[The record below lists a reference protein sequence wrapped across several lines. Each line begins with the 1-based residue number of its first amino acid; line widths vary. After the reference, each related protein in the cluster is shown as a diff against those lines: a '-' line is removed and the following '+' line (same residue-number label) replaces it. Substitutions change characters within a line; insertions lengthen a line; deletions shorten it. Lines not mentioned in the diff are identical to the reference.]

1 MQARDAG
8 QQNPS
13 DRWGMKKGRL
23 QMKPVAYVVR
33 VVCMAVWGAGGN
45 AGAGL
50 AQELRPQARPDPL
63 SASEPLLPT
72 TDIAALPETEPAPL
86 TDLAIEPLVEG
97 PVLGPETNLP
107 LPRYVSLKTDEG
119 NVRRGPSLSNR
130 IDWVYRREDL
140 PLQIIG
146 EYGQWRRVIDSEGVG
161 GWMNY
166 AMLSGQRS
174 VLIQAAMQPIF
185 ARADLD
191 STQNALLEQGV
202 IAYLGECQPDWCW
215 ISSGGYSGW
224 APKSAL
230 WGVDPGE
237 IRD

>member
-1 MQARDAG
+1 MPVWDAG
-8 QQNPS
+8 HKNPS
-13 DRWGMKKGRL
+13 DQWGTNKGGW
-23 QMKPVAYVVR
+23 QMKQVAYVASVA
-33 VVCMAVWGAGGN
+33 CLAVWM
-45 AGAGL
+45 AGAAL
-50 AQELRPQARPDPL
+50 AQAMRPQARPDTIAIVQPPQPTE
-63 SASEPLLPT
+63 AIAVLPVS
-72 TDIAALPETEPAPL
+72 LPEPVA
-86 TDLAIEPLVEG
+86 DG
-97 PVLGPETNLP
+97 PVLGSETNLP

-166 AMLSGQRS
+166 AMLSGRRS
-174 VLIQAAMQPIF
+174 VLVQTDMQPIF
-185 ARADLD
+185 SQTDRE
-191 STQNALLEQGV
+191 STQNAILEQGV
-202 IAYLGECQPDWCW
+202 IAMLGECDPDWCW

-224 APKSAL
+224 APKTAL

>member
-1 MQARDAG
+1 
-8 QQNPS
+8 
-13 DRWGMKKGRL
+13 MK
-23 QMKPVAYVVR
+23 AVVYLMGLA
-33 VVCMAVWGAGGN
+33 CFGLGSAT
-45 AGAGL
+45 AGL
-50 AQELRPQARPDPL
+50 AQELRPQARPETSTVAERP
-63 SASEPLLPT
+63 AGIET
-72 TDIAALPETEPAPL
+72 ETVAALPKPAP
-86 TDLAIEPLVEG
+86 DPVADPVAGPVADPVADPVAEG

-130 IDWVYRREDL
+130 IDWVYRRENL

-166 AMLSGQRS
+166 GMLSGRRS
-174 VLIQAAMQPIF
+174 VLVQTDMQPIF
-185 ARADLD
+185 AQTDLG
-191 STQNALLEQGV
+191 STQNAILEQGV
-202 IAYLGECQPDWCW
+202 IATLGECNPDWCW

-230 WGVDPGE
+230 WGVDPDE
-237 IRD
+237 LRE

>member
-1 MQARDAG
+1 
-8 QQNPS
+8 
-13 DRWGMKKGRL
+13 
-23 QMKPVAYVVR
+23 MKPAYIMGVACLALWTASV
-33 VVCMAVWGAGGN
+33 
-45 AGAGL
+45 GL
-50 AQELRPQARPDPL
+50 AQEMRPQARPDAIAAVEPPPE
-63 SASEPLLPT
+63 SEE
-72 TDIAALPETEPAPL
+72 IAALPAPV
-86 TDLAIEPLVEG
+86 AASPEVEG
-97 PVLGPETNLP
+97 PVLGSETNLP

-166 AMLSGQRS
+166 AMLSGRRS
-174 VLIQAAMQPIF
+174 VLVQTGMQPIYS
-185 ARADLD
+185 RADPE
-191 STQNALLEQGV
+191 SSENAILEQGV
-202 IAYLGECQPDWCW
+202 IAMLGECDPDWCW

-237 IRD
+237 VRD

>member
-1 MQARDAG
+1 MHAWDAG
-8 QQNPS
+8 HKNPS
-13 DRWGMKKGRL
+13 DRWGRNKGVV
-23 QMKPVAYVVR
+23 QMKPVGFVVGIAC
-33 VVCMAVWGAGGN
+33 VTVWG

-50 AQELRPQARPDPL
+50 AQEMRPIARPDPV
-63 SASEPLLPT
+63 AAAETPPA
-72 TDIAALPETEPAPL
+72 TDVIAALPAVPALPA
-86 TDLAIEPLVEG
+86 DADAEG
-97 PVLGPETNLP
+97 PVLGSETNLP

-166 AMLSGQRS
+166 AMLSGRRS
-174 VLIQAAMQPIF
+174 VLVQVDMQPLY
-185 ARADLD
+185 ARTDTGAA
-191 STQNALLEQGV
+191 QNAILEQGV
-202 IAYLGECQPDWCW
+202 IAVLGECEPDWCW

-230 WGVDPGE
+230 WGVDPDE
-237 IRD
+237 VRD

>member
-1 MQARDAG
+1 MQGRDAG
-8 QQNPS
+8 HKNPR
-13 DRWGMKKGRL
+13 DRWGKFRGKL
-23 QMKPVAYVVR
+23 QMKPVVFVMGLG
-33 VVCMAVWGAGGN
+33 CLTLWGAG
-45 AGAGL
+45 AGM
-50 AQELRPQARPDPL
+50 AQEMRPQVRPETMTAAQPPVD
-63 SASEPLLPT
+63 LPAET
-72 TDIAALPETEPAPL
+72 IAALPSPVVAPVV
-86 TDLAIEPLVEG
+86 APVAAPVVEG

-166 AMLSGQRS
+166 AMLSGRRS
-174 VLIQAAMQPIF
+174 VLVQTDMQPIF
-185 ARADLD
+185 SQTDLE
-191 STQNALLEQGV
+191 STQNAILEQGV
-202 IAYLGECQPDWCW
+202 IAMLGDCDPDWCW

-224 APKSAL
+224 APKTAL
-230 WGVDPGE
+230 WGVDPDE